1 MLCFYGVNIVMKNY
15 RNEHIITETQCIY
28 IYDSYFSYIIQRRN
42 YHVKNNDVRHFLRI
56 VSTADNFHNMYIY
69 IYFFC
74 RHFQGALRGN
84 YEWQWI
90 DSMALSRLW
99 SSQHGGSFLI
109 KPRGASTGEH
119 QAQRGSKNQVNM
131 GIMHTIFVHIQK

>member
-1 MLCFYGVNIVMKNY
+1 MKNY

-42 YHVKNNDVRHFLRI
+42 YHVKNNDVRHFLFALFQLLTI
-56 VSTADNFHNMYIY
+56 STICIY
-69 IYFFC
+69 IFNFYC

-99 SSQHGGSFLI
+99 SSQHVGSFLI